1 MKRNYYIFFKYVY
14 LRFKK
19 LFPWIFLKNNLSIIF
34 NYISKYNIHIFF
46 LQYYYKKKS
55 FSECSKILAR
65 KTTNIK
71 KNNLEEYL
79 KIFLLVSAEAIKH
92 MP

>member
-1 MKRNYYIFFKYVY
+1 MYNVIY
-14 LRFKK
+14 L
-19 LFPWIFLKNNLSIIF
+19 NIIF
-34 NYISKYNIHIFF
+34 IYFSYNIII
-46 LQYYYKKKS
+46 KKKS
-55 FSECSKILAR
+55 LSECSNILAR